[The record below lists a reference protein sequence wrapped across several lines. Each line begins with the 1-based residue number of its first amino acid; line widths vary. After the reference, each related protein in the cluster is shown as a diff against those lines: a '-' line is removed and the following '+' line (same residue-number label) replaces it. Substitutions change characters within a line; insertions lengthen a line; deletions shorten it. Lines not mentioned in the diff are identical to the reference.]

1 MSVDT
6 IGNMLSQIKN
16 ASMVNKEFVEF
27 PHSKMREAILKVLE
41 KYNYVDKVKTF
52 KEKGAPHKSLHVDL
66 AYDKKGNSKIREIKR
81 ISKPGRRLYT
91 KKDEIKGVS
100 PKYELTILST
110 SKGVMASVEAQ
121 KKNLGG
127 QVICKVI

>member
-16 ASMVNKEFVEF
+16 ATMVNKKFVEF
-27 PHSKMREAILKVLE
+27 PHSKMNEAILKVLE
-41 KYNYVDKVKTF
+41 KYDYIEKVKTF
-52 KEKGAPHKSLHVDL
+52 KEKGSSYKSLHVDL
-66 AYDKKGNSKIREIKR
+66 AYDKKGNSVIRDTKR

-91 KKDEIKGVS
+91 KKDEIKFVNT
-100 PKYELTILST
+100 KYELTILST
-110 SKGVMASVEAQ
+110 PKGVMSSVEAK

-127 QVICKVI
+127 QIICKVK